1 MTTMLVTVGAIA
13 FVVAFVGGIVNDI
26 YWKRHPNGYVYGI
39 YGKRRRPRRF
49 YL

>member
-13 FVVAFVGGIVNDI
+13 FAVAFVGGIASDI

-39 YGKRRRPRRF
+39 YGKRRRPRNI
-49 YL
+49 YI